1 MLQFLFITFLLLFSV
16 ADGSLSFKKTYTFK
30 EKDNTKNYSLGAIC
44 LDSSDGL
51 FVASD
56 YCVLHLDK
64 NCDLIN
70 VMPTKIDPFSITAQ
84 NDGVTLVIV
93 GRNKTAETH
102 RVQYGIQ
109 N

>member
-1 MLQFLFITFLLLFSV
+1 MLHV
-16 ADGSLSFKKTYTFK
+16 
-30 EKDNTKNYSLGAIC
+30 
-44 LDSSDGL
+44 
-51 FVASD
+51 
-56 YCVLHLDK
+56 DK

-84 NDGVTLVIV
+84 NDAVTLVIV
-93 GRNKTAETH
+93 GRNKTAETY